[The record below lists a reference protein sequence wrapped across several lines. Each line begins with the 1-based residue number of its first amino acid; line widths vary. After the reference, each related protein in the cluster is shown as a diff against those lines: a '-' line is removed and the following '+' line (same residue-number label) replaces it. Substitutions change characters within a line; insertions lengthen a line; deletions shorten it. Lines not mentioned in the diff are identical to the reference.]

1 MANTTKNRN
10 TTAEHTASFYL
21 QEAYY
26 LARELE
32 RMPSDAPERS
42 RTADETLCAAE
53 TAVLAARRAFGGMME
68 KGRQGKPLRLVP
80 RSAEVTGSVK
90 VTREGWTVIQLD
102 TLLQNA
108 RRRTTGYIENSI
120 LELMKQWRGSG
131 GVLPWYRHAFVVI
144 TEHTDRKSGNV
155 YDPDNREWKTV
166 TNALKG
172 VLFEDDD
179 QFTVSLILDTVPD
192 GRGYTEITVLPY
204 HEAAAYLVGQSFG
217 KNADVSRSDT

>member
-1 MANTTKNRN
+1 MANTTKIRN
-10 TTAEHTASFYL
+10 MRTEHTASFYL

-32 RMPSDAPERS
+32 QMPVDAPERS

-53 TAVLAARRAFGGMME
+53 TAVLTARRCFGGMLE

-80 RSAEVTGSVK
+80 RSAEVSGSVK
-90 VTREGWTVIQLD
+90 VTREGWTVIRLD

-120 LELMKQWRGSG
+120 LELLKQWRGSG
-131 GVLPWYRHAFVVI
+131 GVLPWYRHAFVAI
-144 TEHTDRKSGNV
+144 TEHTDRKGGNV
-155 YDPDNREWKTV
+155 YDPDNREWKAV

-179 QFTVSLILDTVPD
+179 QLNVSLILDTVPD
-192 GRGYTEITVLPY
+192 GKSLSAVIPASVLP
-204 HEAAAYLVGQSFG
+204 AATCTPLTGPPPWPL
-217 KNADVSRSDT
+217 R

>member
-80 RSAEVTGSVK
+80 RSAEVTGAVK
-90 VTREGWTVIQLD
+90 VTREGWTVIRLD
-102 TLLQNA
+102 TMLQNA

-120 LELMKQWRGSG
+120 LELLKQWRGSG

-144 TEHTDRKSGNV
+144 TEHTDGKGGNV
-155 YDPDNREWKTV
+155 YDPDNLEWKAV
-166 TNALKG
+166 TNALKC

>member
-80 RSAEVTGSVK
+80 RSAEVTGAVK
-90 VTREGWTVIQLD
+90 VTREGWTVIRLD
-102 TLLQNA
+102 TMLQNA

-120 LELMKQWRGSG
+120 LELLKQWRGSG
-131 GVLPWYRHAFVVI
+131 GVLPWY
-144 TEHTDRKSGNV
+144 
-155 YDPDNREWKTV
+155 
-166 TNALKG
+166 L
-172 VLFEDDD
+172 
-179 QFTVSLILDTVPD
+179 SLIHISDD
-192 GRGYTEITVLPY
+192 GKILVADCASYERSQKEWDLGVFLAECNKG
-204 HEAAAYLVGQSFG
+204 AAAGGPFWVLG
-217 KNADVSRSDT
+217 

>member
-1 MANTTKNRN
+1 MVNTTKIRN
-10 TTAEHTASFYL
+10 MRTEHTASFYL

-32 RMPSDAPERS
+32 QMPADAPERS

-53 TAVLAARRAFGGMME
+53 TAVLTARRVFGGMLE

-80 RSAEVTGSVK
+80 HSAEVTGAMK
-90 VTREGWTVIQLD
+90 VTRAGWTVIRLD

-108 RRRTTGYIENSI
+108 RHRTTGYIENSI
-120 LELMKQWRGSG
+120 LELLKQWRGSG
-131 GVLPWYRHAFVVI
+131 GVLPWYRHAFVI
-144 TEHTDRKSGNV
+144 IAEHTDRKGGNI
-155 YDPDNREWKTV
+155 YDPDNREWKAV

-179 QFTVSLILDTVPD
+179 QFTVSLILDTIPD
-192 GRGYTEITVLPY
+192 GKGYTEITVLPY
-204 HEAAAYLVGQSFG
+204 HEVATYLSGRNCG
-217 KNADVSRSDT
+217 R

>member
-1 MANTTKNRN
+1 MANTTKIRN
-10 TTAEHTASFYL
+10 MRTEHTASFYL

-80 RSAEVTGSVK
+80 RSAEVTGAVK
-90 VTREGWTVIQLD
+90 VTREGWTVIRLD
-102 TLLQNA
+102 TMLQNA

-120 LELMKQWRGSG
+120 LELLKQWRGSG

-144 TEHTDRKSGNV
+144 TEHTDGKGGNV
-155 YDPDNREWKTV
+155 YDPDNREWKAV

>member
-1 MANTTKNRN
+1 MTKIRN
-10 TTAEHTASFYL
+10 TTIEHTASFYL

-32 RMPSDAPERS
+32 QMPADAPERS

-53 TAVLAARRAFGGMME
+53 TAVLTARRAFGGMLE
-68 KGRQGKPLRLVP
+68 KGKQGKP
-80 RSAEVTGSVK
+80 K
-90 VTREGWTVIQLD
+90 VTNEGWTVIRLD
-102 TLLQNA
+102 TLLQNV

-120 LELMKQWRGSG
+120 LELLKQWRGSG

-144 TEHTDRKSGNV
+144 TEHTDRKGGNV
-155 YDPDNREWKTV
+155 YDPDNREWKAV

-172 VLFEDDD
+172 VLIEDDD

-192 GRGYTEITVLPY
+192 GKGFTEIAVLPY
-204 HEAAAYLVGQSFG
+204 HETAAYLAGRRFG
-217 KNADVSRSDT
+217 KNATAYRSQL

>member
-1 MANTTKNRN
+1 MTKSRNMTT
-10 TTAEHTASFYL
+10 EHTASFYL

-32 RMPSDAPERS
+32 QMPADAPERS
-42 RTADETLCAAE
+42 RTADEVLCAAE
-53 TAVLAARRAFGGMME
+53 TAVLTARRVFGGMLE

-90 VTREGWTVIQLD
+90 VTREGWTVIRLD

-120 LELMKQWRGSG
+120 LELLKQWRGSG

-155 YDPDNREWKTV
+155 YDPDNREWKAV

-172 VLFEDDD
+172 VLIEDDD

-192 GRGYTEITVLPY
+192 GKGYTEIVVLPY
-204 HEAAAYLVGQSFG
+204 HETAAYLSGRFLR
-217 KNADVSRSDT
+217 KNADENRSQR

>member
-53 TAVLAARRAFGGMME
+53 TAVLAARRTFGGMME

-80 RSAEVTGSVK
+80 RSAEVTGAVK
-90 VTREGWTVIQLD
+90 VTREGWTVIWLD
-102 TLLQNA
+102 TMLQNA

-120 LELMKQWRGSG
+120 LELLKQWRGSG

-155 YDPDNREWKTV
+155 YDPDNREWKAV

-172 VLFEDDD
+172 VMFEDDD

-204 HEAAAYLVGQSFG
+204 HEAAAYLAGQSFG